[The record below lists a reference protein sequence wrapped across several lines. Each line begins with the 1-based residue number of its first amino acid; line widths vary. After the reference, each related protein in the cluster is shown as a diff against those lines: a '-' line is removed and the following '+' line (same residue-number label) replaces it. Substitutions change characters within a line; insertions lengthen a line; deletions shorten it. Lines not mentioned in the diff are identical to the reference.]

1 MQKEDEEDWQKNK
14 KYNKFFW
21 TDAYLVLAEQEFD
34 NIFADIFE
42 E

>member
-1 MQKEDEEDWQKNK
+1 MKTEDQELWEKSK

-21 TDAYLVLAEQEFD
+21 TDTYLLLAEQEFD